1 MKRVVATSLSVGA
14 LSAGVSTMAFGV
26 ATLFHMDDADMR
38 QIALSLGAIMLGL
51 ACWAAGVRLGRLN
64 SRVRH

>member
-51 ACWAAGVRLGRLN
+51 VCWAVGVRLGRLN